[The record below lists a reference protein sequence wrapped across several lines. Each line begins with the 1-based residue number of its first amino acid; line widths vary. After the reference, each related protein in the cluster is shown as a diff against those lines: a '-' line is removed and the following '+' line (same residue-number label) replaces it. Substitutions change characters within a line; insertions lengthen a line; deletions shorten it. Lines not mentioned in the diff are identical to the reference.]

1 MSRSSIALSILGL
14 MVVVAPLRA
23 QRAGGPGVSIT
34 GFVADL
40 NTGNPVENALIEFPA
55 LQRQTLT
62 DKSGRFVLA
71 NVRPGKHK
79 VVITQLGYRTLMRE
93 VVIAENENEPL
104 MMPLEPDPVMIK
116 GLDIQIDRLETRRR
130 SVGVSAQAFSRMDL
144 VNTSHVSAADFVRMR
159 TPMIPCPS
167 GRGTCLRHRGQI
179 VAPIVYIDERR
190 AFGLEELEAY
200 PLYDVYL
207 VESYENG
214 RHIRIYT
221 TWFMQ
226 NLARNSVRLQQ
237 VILW

>member
-1 MSRSSIALSILGL
+1 MSRTSIALSILGL
-14 MVVVAPLRA
+14 MAVVAPLQA
-23 QRAGGPGVSIT
+23 QRAGGQGVSISGHVT
-34 GFVADL
+34 DL
-40 NTGNPVENALIEFPA
+40 STGNPIENALVEFPA

-62 DKSGRFVLA
+62 DQSGRFALA
-71 NVRPGKHK
+71 NVRLGKHK
-79 VVITQLGYRTLMRE
+79 VVITQLGYKTLVRE
-93 VVIAENENEPL
+93 VIIADNEPL
-104 MMPLEPDPVMIK
+104 IMPLEPDPVMIK
-116 GLDIQIDRLETRRR
+116 GLDIQVDRLETRRR
-130 SVGVSAQAFSRMDL
+130 AVGVSAQAFSRKEL
-144 VNTSHVSAADFVRMR
+144 VGTSHVSAADFVRRR
-159 TPMIPCPS
+159 TPMVPCPS

-179 VAPIVYIDERR
+179 IAPIVYIDERR

-200 PLYDVYL
+200 PMYDVYL